1 MKFKKIEYVI
11 GFIYPKDWRVIPW
24 IDSCPCPFSCGSFQF
39 TWLFLMIRRIDLSIF
54 DEELS

>member
-1 MKFKKIEYVI
+1 MKFKKKKYVI
-11 GFIYPKDWRVIPW
+11 GIMYPKDWRVIPW
-24 IDSCPCPFSCGSFQF
+24 IDSCSFPCGSFQF